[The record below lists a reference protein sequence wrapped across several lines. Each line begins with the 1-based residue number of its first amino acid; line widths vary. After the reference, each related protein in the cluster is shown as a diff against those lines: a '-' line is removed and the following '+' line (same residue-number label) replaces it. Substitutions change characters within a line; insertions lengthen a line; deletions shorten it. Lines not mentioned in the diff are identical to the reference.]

1 MAGSAYQ
8 TIQTTVSKKSWFK
21 KSSSTTVT
29 DYFQALDGETNRQ
42 FSLVLRNL
50 YDTVITAGTALDSA
64 EQDTAKNLENFVVS
78 IGKISLKDKTGEQI
92 QETLSAIFGRIGDD
106 LAKTAFPLLVDFQQ
120 VGEGM
125 FETLTRVATGMEEAE
140 YYINR
145 LGVSFKD
152 IKYTDIINK
161 QGNVGF
167 EALLQSIAAVEEKL
181 YPVNNGLLTI
191 VSGLNATAEELYGMY
206 LSLDNLREAFKFL
219 KVDVQAVSYATIRGA
234 GSLEALVSGVDSY
247 IENFL
252 TEEERLEYSIT
263 MLKKEF
269 GKLNIEM
276 PTSKKG
282 FKDLLASL
290 DLTTEAGQELYGRLI
305 ILSEGFADVVDES
318 EKVYSKTIS
327 RISNIQNAFLDMIT
341 LLDNTINALLG
352 KQTGNTSTDATIAN
366 YLTKREQVDILL
378 GKGSNISES
387 ELETLNGLVSELA
400 TMASTIQSGFDDN
413 TNITTNLVKDLAL
426 IKSKLKYTNQFVETD
441 IKEQDGTILKGFSTG
456 GYTGTGATDEIK
468 GYVHGNEWVVNSAQ
482 VNAIG
487 GPDAVKNMV
496 QKEIIQK
503 NTKIQ
508 TTKLEYSNNKSDIID
523 KVMTGQDIII
533 NGFNAILSKIDEI
546 IDYNEERREQKHS
559 VLVSGTVNIGG

>member
-1 MAGSAYQ
+1 
-8 TIQTTVSKKSWFK
+8 
-21 KSSSTTVT
+21 
-29 DYFQALDGETNRQ
+29 
-42 FSLVLRNL
+42 
-50 YDTVITAGTALDSA
+50 
-64 EQDTAKNLENFVVS
+64 
-78 IGKISLKDKTGEQI
+78 
-92 QETLSAIFGRIGDD
+92 
-106 LAKTAFPLLVDFQQ
+106 
-120 VGEGM
+120 M

-140 YYINR
+140 YYIER
-145 LGVSFKD
+145 LGKGFED
-152 IKYTDIINK
+152 LKYTDIINK

-167 EALLQSIAAVEEKL
+167 EALLQSITAVEEKL

-191 VSGLNATAEELYGMY
+191 VSGLNATAEELYSTY
-206 LSLDNLREAFKFL
+206 VSLDNLREAFKFL

-305 ILSEGFADVVDES
+305 ILSEGFSDVVDES

-400 TMASTIQSGFDDN
+400 TMATIIQGGFDDN
-413 TNITTNLVKDLAL
+413 ANITTNLVKDLAL

-441 IKEQDGTILKGFSTG
+441 IKEQEGNILKGFSTG
-456 GYTGTGATDEIK
+456 GYTGNGTTDEIK